1 LHPPHSEASSVLAQL
16 AIDGVLLGLAPLA
29 GLTLRIR
36 ITMGV
41 EEVLQLGGDQ
51 LLLEHVLVL
60 RMGDL
65 HDALA
70 VKVRLTVAQVLF
82 DAGRDQQ
89 DVAVAGEGD
98 ILIVLIMTAI
108 LTGLLQ
114 ILDESQYGLLQQGW
128 MFRGRHIDGGLWY
141 LGVDDHREFL
151 LHLLHPPLA
160 LLLAQQRVHADKG
173 VHLVRLLV
181 DLQVAL

>member
-89 DVAVAGEGD
+89 DVAVAGEGEEEA
-98 ILIVLIMTAI
+98 V
-108 LTGLLQ
+108 Q
-114 ILDESQYGLLQQGW
+114 HVHQGV
-128 MFRGRHIDGGLWY
+128 RDLRS
-141 LGVDDHREFL
+141 L
-151 LHLLHPPLA
+151 LHQTVA
-160 LLLAQQRVHADKG
+160 KG
-173 VHLVRLLV
+173 YGV
-181 DLQVAL
+181 